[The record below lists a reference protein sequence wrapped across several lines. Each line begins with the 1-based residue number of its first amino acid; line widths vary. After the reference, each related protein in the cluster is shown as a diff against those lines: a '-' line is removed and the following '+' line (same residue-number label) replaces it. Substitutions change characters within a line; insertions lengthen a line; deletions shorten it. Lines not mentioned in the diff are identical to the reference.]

1 MTKGERTRREIV
13 EKAAPLFNQKG
24 YEGTCLSDLMEATG
38 LKKGGIYRHFSS
50 RAALASE
57 AFDCARRQ
65 AASGRLGRVDAVE
78 NHVHRLKK
86 RIVAGGCPLM
96 NTAVESD
103 DGNAALR
110 AGARKAAKLDGTAG
124 GNHRE
129 GIEKNEID
137 VRVDPKKLSRLII
150 GSLEGA
156 LLIGRF
162 ENDEEPLRDIRQ
174 HLDDYLDRNVRAR
187 NPALPHAHNKGRSRR
202 ARSGT
207 ENRS

>member
-110 AGARKAAKLDGTAG
+110 AGARKALRSWTERLAEITAKG
-124 GNHRE
+124 
-129 GIEKNEID
+129 
-137 VRVDPKKLSRLII
+137 SRKMR
-150 GSLEGA
+150 STSA
-156 LLIGRF
+156 W
-162 ENDEEPLRDIRQ
+162 IR
-174 HLDDYLDRNVRAR
+174 RSS
-187 NPALPHAHNKGRSRR
+187 PA
-202 ARSGT
+202 
-207 ENRS
+207 